1 MSAFYHC
8 NVVSY
13 FRSSYEL
20 SLKPTDFCTIPL
32 PVFNLLKNVFNTYY
46 VSIFLCAEVCHLKF
60 KICWLVLKIKHE
72 ASSHIG
78 GLTVPHICTFI
89 LHPSSNEDIN
99 THIVYR
105 FCFLFVVYLS
115 KRSILFENR
124 LKWASLT
131 CSCCLS
137 TKLSFVWRNVFWL
150 CSCVIMLFQAADAGI
165 SPTRYREFARQQI
178 DYMLGD
184 SGRSYV
190 VGFGHNYPKQPHHA
204 AR

>member
-1 MSAFYHC
+1 MIPFIS
-8 NVVSY
+8 VLVS
-13 FRSSYEL
+13 
-20 SLKPTDFCTIPL
+20 
-32 PVFNLLKNVFNTYY
+32 
-46 VSIFLCAEVCHLKF
+46 HLKSE
-60 KICWLVLKIKHE
+60 ICWLVLNIKHE
-72 ASSHIG
+72 ASNPVG
-78 GLTVPHICTFI
+78 GLTVPRSCTFI
-89 LHPSSNEDIN
+89 LHHSSNEDIN
-99 THIVYR
+99 KHIVYR
-105 FCFLFVVYLS
+105 FCFLFVVYPS
-115 KRSILFENR
+115 KRSLLFENR

-137 TKLSFVWRNVFWL
+137 TKLSVVWRNVFWW

-184 SGRSYV
+184 SGRSFV